1 MFKERWILGDWWKL
15 RERQILNRERLL
27 DLYNKL
33 TNLIVILILS
43 DNQISWYDRASIATA
58 GAIVAL
64 LDLSSLAN
72 PSESVALD
80 FRERQAM
87 TAPQA
92 SDVVL
97 RRKNF
102 ENYGF

>member
-1 MFKERWILGDWWKL
+1 M
-15 RERQILNRERLL
+15 NRERLL
-27 DLYNKL
+27 DLYDKL
-33 TNLIVILILS
+33 TDLIVILILS
-43 DNQISWYDRASIATA
+43 DNHISWYNRTSTATA

-72 PSESVALD
+72 PSESVAVD
-80 FRERQAM
+80 FRERQAS

-97 RRKNF
+97 RGKNF
-102 ENYGF
+102 ENYGL

>member
-43 DNQISWYDRASIATA
+43 DNQIYWYDRTSIATA

-64 LDLSSLAN
+64 LDLLSLAN
-72 PSESVALD
+72 PSESVAVD
-80 FRERQAM
+80 FRERQAII
-87 TAPQA
+87 APQA
-92 SDVVL
+92 SDVGL
-97 RRKNF
+97 RGKIYENF
-102 ENYGF
+102 GY